1 MKIIIVLY
9 EMKVG
14 DVVIVFRG
22 KLELIVRLKFGDVYF
37 LVYFFIGILVYNVEL

>member
-22 KLELIVRLKFGDVYF
+22 KLESIVRLKFGDVYF